1 MVQFEFNVFP
11 FFGSLIYFQGNEMNI
26 LSNISELHIGL
37 NVNSLKADTRETNVY
52 RIDTDLAEN
61 IFWNLSFFKYLFL

>member
-1 MVQFEFNVFP
+1 
-11 FFGSLIYFQGNEMNI
+11 MNI